1 MIQFKLNGKK
11 VQVATSWDD
20 LSFNQYLQIQK
31 LKDDYLQLV
40 SVCSGIDY
48 EILKK
53 AEIIGLESVL
63 EAVKFIS
70 KPPVIPETV
79 SKIGK
84 YTIPVD
90 SKGQFNVQFKRL
102 DQFEDMR
109 KIMANAK
116 DIHSVTDSFPQY
128 LAIYLQH
135 IRDGEYSYQKAM
147 DMVPEIRELPALQVI
162 SLGSFFLIKLL
173 NLSSGTAKTSQSTAP
188 KQKKLKPASR
198 NSKRNLVRTRR

>member
-11 VQVATSWDD
+11 VQVCSTWND
-20 LSFNQYLQIQK
+20 LIFNQYLQIQK

-40 SVCSGIDY
+40 SLCTGIDY
-48 EILKK
+48 EIIKK

-70 KPPVIPETV
+70 IPPVIPESV

-84 YTIPVD
+84 YTIPLD

-109 KIMANAK
+109 KIMSNAK
-116 DIHSVTDSFPQY
+116 DILSVTESFPQY
-128 LAIYLQH
+128 LAIYLQA

-147 DMVPEIRELPALQVI
+147 AMVPEIRELPALEVI

-173 NLSSGTAKTSQSTAP
+173 NLSSGTAKTSQSTT
-188 KQKKLKPASR
+188 QKRKKSKPVSR
-198 NSKRNLVRTRR
+198 NSTKSSARMRR